1 MFIILILTSI
11 GIQNSA
17 DVSVKTI
24 VAELPQEVNVIKA
37 LISDKMISVE
47 NNGELVIFGGLTSD
61 YLFDTLY

>member
-1 MFIILILTSI
+1 MYIILILTSI

-24 VAELPQEVNVIKA
+24 VAELPQEVYVIKA
-37 LISDKMISVE
+37 LNSDKMISVE
-47 NNGELVIFGGLTSD
+47 NNGALVIFGGLTSD